1 VVRLAAELALGAGE
15 GVCAIV
21 QAGLLH
27 PPTASLSRINIA
39 DTPRLA
45 RLAIP
50 SKGAA
55 LCELGAGEAGAPEA
69 AREDEGLEGRADR
82 ARGVRWAWL
91 AVVGR
96 GFEDV
101 GRVGARLQV
110 ESRLAD
116 GAGDAASAASKRVGA
131 GDALALALVGGVSV
145 GSALVAGRA
154 AGAGGRAARAPLA
167 DALSGEGGEGAWR
180 ARRLLGGAGG
190 GKVARRG
197 VDALRGGG
205 EVRLVRV
212 GTRVARQWRRRAL
225 GAVPSLLAVAAGRR
239 ARVVL
244 ITARRAVRAL
254 TQPGLAAKRPSTAA
268 RAGLAADCAGGRA
281 RGSDGALLASVG

>member
-1 VVRLAAELALGAGE
+1 MVRLAAELALGAGE
-15 GVCAIV
+15 GVCAVV

-27 PPTASLSRINIA
+27 PPTASLFRINIA

-91 AVVGR
+91 AVLGW

-180 ARRLLGGAGG
+180 ARRLLGGARHRKKASIG
-190 GKVARRG
+190 RRA
-197 VDALRGGG
+197 V
-205 EVRLVRV
+205 VRLVVV
-212 GTRVARQWRRRAL
+212 GRARVAAALARQRRRRAL
-225 GAVPSLLAVAAGRR
+225 GAVAALR
-239 ARVVL
+239 ARQ
-244 ITARRAVRAL
+244 ARR
-254 TQPGLAAKRPSTAA
+254 PSC
-268 RAGLAADCAGGRA
+268 RDR
-281 RGSDGALLASVG
+281 V